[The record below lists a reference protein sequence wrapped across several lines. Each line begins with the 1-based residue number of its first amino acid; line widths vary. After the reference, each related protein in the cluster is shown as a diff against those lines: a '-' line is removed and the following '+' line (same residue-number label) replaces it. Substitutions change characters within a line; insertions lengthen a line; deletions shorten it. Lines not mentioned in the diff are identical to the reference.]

1 MSCTLLDPAV
11 RRVLDGMH
19 AEADRNDPPLLAQ
32 AKGKTGEERAALLTE
47 AFIPVSPDAGR
58 LLYALALGAAPGTVV
73 EFGTS
78 YGISAIYMAAAVKDR
93 GEGRVITTEILQ
105 SKADRAR
112 DYIREAGLLDFV
124 DLRVGD
130 ALETLEGLRPDVS
143 VVFLDGMKSLY
154 VPVLKLLEPAL
165 QPGALVVGD
174 DLALFPGPLR
184 PYMDYV
190 RDPANGYVSVTLPI
204 GDTMELSTRAV

>member
-1 MSCTLLDPAV
+1 MSCTLLHPAV

-32 AKGKTGEERAALLTE
+32 AEGKTGEQRAALLTE

-58 LLYALALGAAPGTVV
+58 LLYALVRGAAAGTVV

-78 YGISAIYMAAAVKDR
+78 YGISAIYMAAAVRDR
-93 GEGRVITTEILQ
+93 GAGRVITTEILE

-112 DYIREAGLLDFV
+112 EYIRDAGLLDFV
-124 DLRVGD
+124 DLRVGN
-130 ALETLEGLRPDVS
+130 ALETLEDLEPDVS

-174 DLALFPGPLR
+174 DLALFPGPLK

-190 RDPANGYVSVTLPI
+190 RDPDNGYISVTIPI